1 LPPCNI
7 TGSSNI
13 TTGTENNQ
21 YSGPANMSSYSWSIG
36 SNGSIVGSTTS
47 SSVNVTAGAA
57 GNLTLTLTTTLNGC
71 SITCNKTVIVDPI
84 TYNCAISGEE
94 EICNGSLNTYSA
106 PVGLSSYNWS
116 VTGYATIIGPGN
128 GSSVSIAAALAGSY
142 TITLQT
148 TLNGVSCS
156 SQKTV
161 TVIQC
166 TNVCSYSQG
175 FYGNANG
182 SACYNNSG
190 TTSTSSQLM
199 LNAFGA
205 TTSKVFGNIAS
216 KRFFTLYRTD
226 ITNGNIYKMFPG
238 GGTPKSIDIDKKP
251 PFDGAYYDDQSTW
264 SLVPIQATG
273 PQKGKIR
280 NILLAQTITLW
291 FNIQNSSSLG
301 NISLADDTLVTKET
315 ESCGSNTP
323 IGEATKFGLPHAVIV
338 YLNGNN
344 GYPATVDG
352 LFLLAND
359 VLGGVVTNI
368 SPFAVNDAVDVI
380 NNAFDECRVLVG
392 TIPYNDQSSTKTDQ
406 LIVKTINSEKVVESS
421 TLKVVAYPNPY
432 KDNFQLLITSPVMG
446 MARIEFFT
454 LNGQKVYEMNKP
466 AVANSNTAVTYTGPL
481 RFATLVYKVTIAK
494 NIATGIVLKPN

>member
-1 LPPCNI
+1 
-7 TGSSNI
+7 
-13 TTGTENNQ
+13 
-21 YSGPANMSSYSWSIG
+21 M
-36 SNGSIVGSTTS
+36 V
-47 SSVNVTAGAA
+47 
-57 GNLTLTLTTTLNGC
+57 
-71 SITCNKTVIVDPI
+71 
-84 TYNCAISGEE
+84 
-94 EICNGSLNTYSA
+94 
-106 PVGLSSYNWS
+106 
-116 VTGYATIIGPGN
+116 
-128 GSSVSIAAALAGSY
+128 
-142 TITLQT
+142 
-148 TLNGVSCS
+148 
-156 SQKTV
+156 
-161 TVIQC
+161 
-166 TNVCSYSQG
+166 
-175 FYGNANG
+175 
-182 SACYNNSG
+182 
-190 TTSTSSQLM
+190 
-199 LNAFGA
+199 NAFGIR
-205 TTSKVFGNIAS
+205 SSQVFGSVAN

-226 ITNGNIYKMFPG
+226 ITNGSIYEMFPG
-238 GGTPKSIDIDKKP
+238 GSTPKAIDVDKKP

-301 NISLADDTLVTKET
+301 SISLVDDTLVTKET
-315 ESCGSNTP
+315 VSCGSNTP
-323 IGEATKFGLPHAVIV
+323 IGEATKFGLPHAMIV

-368 SPFAVNDAVDVI
+368 TPSSVNDAVDVI
-380 NNAFDECRVLVG
+380 NNAFAECRVLVG
-392 TIPYNDQSSTKTDQ
+392 TIPYNDQSLTKTDQ

-421 TLKVVAYPNPY
+421 TLKVVANPNPY
-432 KDNFQLLITSPVMG
+432 KDNFQIVITSPVTG

-466 AVANSNTAVTYTGPL
+466 VVANSNTAVTYMGPL